1 MKTKASIL
9 LLFLTL
15 SVQGEVPNYPVS
27 EQVVKVSRDDANR
40 PVVTIPD
47 SIVLNLHELEMI
59 DHIAKFAGL
68 PFFFPEGQLRDKVR
82 ISASASIMAR
92 MKAEDM
98 VNRGYYSHRDPD
110 GKMIYHYVNQD
121 LPDHGE
127 LWGVLNYENIT
138 IRGDKTE
145 AHNLIAFFRDY
156 GPNASEQMVN
166 YLLERLP
173 LKGPEFAFWSFLHS
187 DKGHSE
193 ALRGAG
199 RAGYYNQIGV
209 GVVPVKTGNTEY
221 GWASEELYI
230 VIIFADRNWN
240 DPRKVYAPDGTDL
253 SGKDAKKLGEG
264 AGIRWASY
272 GAGNKWE
279 SSIGKF
285 VDVGGGFL
293 LHDELGMV
301 YHDMAAVDREFSL
314 TPTNLDQPPADWDWQ
329 PSGTGG
335 FLNPY
340 RSQIIYDDA
349 TRGISNQGFNLL
361 HSEFGW
367 LWTSPSVY
375 PRLYKRSG
383 GQLEVIEGVGVRDV
397 QTGVVKNFSRETAT
411 ESFVEMNF
419 GNWQVYQ
426 GDPVVLAWN
435 SANSAVNVQA
445 NVNGEPKTSTSGLHA
460 WGWTAEQVGEYP
472 AFIENA
478 KGERIERKLVVIP
491 QPHTANLWIDAD
503 PKVVKVGEPFMVSWN
518 ALGDV
523 PAQISGTSYGVFS
536 NVPQGSQLLSRAI
549 AGKYHFTVRMGNHRQ
564 TVTVQVVE

>member
-1 MKTKASIL
+1 MKKALPIIL
-9 LLFLTL
+9 VFAAL

-27 EQVVKVSRDDANR
+27 EQVVKVSRDHANR

-98 VNRGYYSHRDPD
+98 VNRGYYSHDDPD
-110 GKMIYHYVNQD
+110 GKMIYQYLNQD

-138 IRGDKTE
+138 IRKALDASDMNIRHLRNAIAYEGLPSIWADF
-145 AHNLIAFFRDY
+145 LIEQLPMSGPKYAFLD
-156 GPNASEQMVN
+156 
-166 YLLERLP
+166 
-173 LKGPEFAFWSFLHS
+173 FLMS

-199 RAGYYNQIGV
+199 RAGYYDQIGV
-209 GVVPVKTGNTEY
+209 GVAVRNVGNSEY
-221 GWASEELYI
+221 PEEAGEELYI
-230 VIIFADRNWN
+230 VIIFADKNWN

-293 LHDELGMV
+293 LHDHLGML

-314 TPTNLDQPPADWDWQ
+314 TAIRQWDVWLKPNGYQ
-329 PSGTGG
+329 
-335 FLNPY
+335 LE
-340 RSQIIYDDA
+340 YDDA

-375 PRLYKRSG
+375 PRLYKRGG
-383 GQLEVIEGVGVRDV
+383 GQLEVIKGVGVRDL
-397 QTGVVKNFSRETAT
+397 QTGVVKNFSRETAS

-435 SANSAVNVQA
+435 SAKSAVTVQA
-445 NVNGEPKTSTSGLHA
+445 NVNGEVKTSTSGLHA

-478 KGERIERKLVVIP
+478 KGERVERKLVVIP
-491 QPHTANLWIDAD
+491 QPHTANLWIDAE
-503 PKVVKVGEPFMVSWN
+503 PKVVKVNEPFMVSWN